1 MLLAEGSAVG
11 MSAVVSAITTGITPT
26 VMFGTLAEVVPVIV
40 TIVPFALGLYFLRKL
55 VKGFGKG
62 KVRF

>member
-1 MLLAEGSAVG
+1 MGDEPVVATG
-11 MSAVVSAITTGITPT
+11 MDAVVSALTTGLTSD
-26 VMFGTLAEVVPVIV
+26 VMFETLSEVMPLVI